1 MTARDIAV
9 DVLLAVAVAIVL
21 ASSVGVLVMRDAY
34 QKTHYLTPAGM
45 VAPVLVGA
53 AVLVRSGLTIDTA
66 QTGLALLF
74 VLIASPFLS
83 HATIRAIRIRQTGDW
98 RPAAGRRGEAGGGD
112 EAGGRAAADGR
123 ASADDRAATGR
134 RDRS

>member
-1 MTARDIAV
+1 MTARDICV

-45 VAPVLVGA
+45 VAPVVVGA
-53 AVLVRSGLTIDTA
+53 AVLVRSGLTMDTA
-66 QTGLALLF
+66 ETGLALLF
-74 VLIASPFLS
+74 VLISSPFLT
-83 HATIRAIRIRQTGDW
+83 HATIRAIRIRETGDW
-98 RPAAGRRGEAGGGD
+98 RPAAGRRAAAGGK
-112 EAGGRAAADGR
+112 AAA
-123 ASADDRAATGR
+123 SR

>member
-1 MTARDIAV
+1 MTARDICV

-34 QKTHYLTPAGM
+34 QKTHYLGPAAM

-53 AVLVRSGLTIDTA
+53 AVLVRSGLTADTA
-66 QTGLALLF
+66 QTGLVLLF

-83 HATIRAIRIRQTGDW
+83 HATIRAARIRETGDW
-98 RPAAGRRGEAGGGD
+98 RPAAGRR
-112 EAGGRAAADGR
+112 
-123 ASADDRAATGR
+123 AATGR
-134 RDRS
+134 AAGGRGSADGRSRADRGAAARGDRS